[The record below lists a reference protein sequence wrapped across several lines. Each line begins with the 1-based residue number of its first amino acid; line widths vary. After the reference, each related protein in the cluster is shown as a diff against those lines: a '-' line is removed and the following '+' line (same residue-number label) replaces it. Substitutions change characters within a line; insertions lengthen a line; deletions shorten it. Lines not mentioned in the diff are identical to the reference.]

1 MTQGYRLRW
10 RVALAFTFVV
20 AGFAERATA
29 QGLGVRTGMNVNPD
43 QFSVG
48 AQYAMP
54 LAEHLWFQPSGDA
67 GFGDGATLFTLS
79 SNVVY
84 RHPMARRSPWTAF
97 AGGGPELNVYRVAG
111 VQDTFAGATLFG
123 GVQHSSGLFVQ
134 AARGFLDSPQFRLG
148 VGYVM
153 TPKVRGTKTAPRR
166 R

>member
-1 MTQGYRLRW
+1 MTQGSRIRW
-10 RVALAFTFVV
+10 RIAFAFTFVV
-20 AGFAERATA
+20 AGCAERATA

-43 QFSVG
+43 QFSIG
-48 AQYAMP
+48 AQYALP
-54 LAEHLWFQPSGDA
+54 IADRLWFQPSGDA
-67 GFGDGATLFTLS
+67 GFGDGATLVTLS

-84 RHPMARRSPWTAF
+84 RRQMAPRSRWMAF

-111 VQDTFAGATLFG
+111 VHDTFAGATLFG

-153 TPKVRGTKTAPRR
+153 KPKRPGTKTAPRR
-166 R
+166 H